1 MTSPTPRGL
10 MKPTSVTMHP
20 EAHRELL
27 ELCAVV
33 GGSHQDIMRA
43 AIQRA
48 SQRGMALHVPE
59 WTLQRRGSSK
69 VRKPKML
76 YMRPAECHA
85 LSRLEREL
93 DLNAS
98 RTIEVC
104 LHSAWLAQ
112 QSK

>member
-1 MTSPTPRGL
+1 MTSPVARGL
-10 MKPTSVTMHP
+10 MKPTSVTLHP
-20 EAHRELL
+20 EAHKELL
-27 ELCAVV
+27 ELCDID

-43 AIQRA
+43 AIQRG
-48 SQRGMALHVPE
+48 SQHGMALHVPE
-59 WTLQRRGSSK
+59 WTLQRRNPSK

-85 LSRLEREL
+85 LWKLQRQL

-104 LHSAWLAQ
+104 LHSAWLAH